1 MALNLLPYILGI
13 AVLVGAVAL
22 WRSAKSASTAHGCLR
37 IILQVTS
44 AAAFAALSWLILLT
58 RTNFVNTFRLWEWP
72 AHKVVMLRLALLLGA
87 VFTAEIFLL
96 SGGILYLKN
105 AKWRRFIDEAKFAL
119 KPTFWSAFLIL
130 LALAGLIAA
139 TGVGVWFVPWYW
151 HEAGV
156 PILGSQMALAVLM
169 AFILPPLCAK
179 CTATL
184 LKMPPPF
191 AKPAAFL
198 IKHKDLVVSLFIFA
212 SAGAWWLVTPNLPS
226 FFAPAPAPPTYKPY
240 PYSDAAVL
248 DTNGWLILLGLH
260 PLPGT
265 DHLAVSAWFAL
276 LHSFMGLDYAA
287 IANAQV
293 WLYALIPVI
302 LYWLGKGSGSRIAG
316 FVTAWFVAV
325 QGVNSLSSDG
335 LLEHISPKMLMSE
348 YPTML
353 VLAMFTLAA
362 VMFTRAKS
370 KKQRY
375 LWLLPL
381 GASLAAG
388 IMIRFNIL
396 AFSIAAVFGIFAIR
410 GKKFWEG
417 LKENALLILVTVA
430 VLAPWGWRS
439 YAKMGTPVFFA
450 AKTRKA
456 FQVAYR
462 IVGKKTA
469 ASKPASTQPPSPAL
483 SATPPHPTPR
493 PKPTK
498 KPVPTA
504 KPTLPNTPVHKPATQ
519 TAATAPPASKPAHP
533 PKPGHSTTPSTHTR
547 AVAFVQYFFHDLVT
561 SFLSLP
567 LTPRFAGLNESVKKF
582 PFYRPTW
589 FRSRS
594 SSAFRRS
601 WWVFVLIYL
610 VVISLGIASAHR
622 LASTAGLIPL
632 GVMLIYYA
640 ATAFVN
646 TAGGRYILPAQ
657 WVLFF
662 YLAFGLAELGHWV
675 RAPFTKAERTI
686 TKVPTFTISPT
697 VAAVFVL
704 PWAALIL
711 WLAIN
716 DATIKAPYASPRQI
730 RQKLLSGDSNL
741 PYTIPFSHKELRSF
755 LKHGT
760 AVAVEGFALYPRF
773 FYAGQGIPEDHQG
786 YHPMPFSRVVFVV
799 DFWAS
804 KSRYPPFDHGA
815 HEAAVFPTDDPTL
828 TIEGGRYLILG
839 CQVRPYYGI
848 REGIKLKYAGY
859 IAVRAILQ
867 KDKYYAVKNPLRPCP
882 KR

>member
-58 RTNFVNTFRLWEWP
+58 RTNFVNTFRLWKWH
-72 AHKVVMLRLALLLGA
+72 AHEVVMLRLVLLLGA
-87 VFTAEIFLL
+87 VFAAEVFLL
-96 SGGILYLKN
+96 AGGLTYLKN
-105 AKWRRFIDEAKFAL
+105 AKWRRFIDEAKFTL
-119 KPTFWSAFLIL
+119 KPIFWGIFFAL

-179 CTATL
+179 CRATL
-184 LKMPPPF
+184 LKIPPPF
-191 AKPAAFL
+191 AKPAVFL
-198 IKHKDLVVSLFIFA
+198 IKHKDWLVSLFIFA
-212 SAGAWWLVTPNLPS
+212 SAGIWWLVTPNLPS
-226 FFAPAPAPPTYKPY
+226 FFAPAPVPPTYKPY

-248 DTNGWLILLGLH
+248 DANGWLILLGLS
-260 PLPGT
+260 PLPST
-265 DHLAVSAWFAL
+265 DHLAVSAWLAI

-287 IANAQV
+287 IANSQV

-316 FVTAWFVAV
+316 FVTAWFVTA
-325 QGVNSLSSDG
+325 QGVNSLNSDG
-335 LLEHISPKMLMSE
+335 MLEHISPKMLMSE

-362 VMFTRAKS
+362 VMFARAKS
-370 KKQRY
+370 KKECH

-396 AFSIAAVFGIFAIR
+396 AFSVAAVFGIVAIR

-417 LKENALLILVTVA
+417 LKESALLILITVA

-439 YAKMGTPVFFA
+439 YAKIGTPVFFA
-450 AKTRKA
+450 AKTRKS
-456 FQVAYR
+456 FQAGYR
-462 IVGKKTA
+462 IVKKPA
-469 ASKPASTQPPSPAL
+469 ASKPVSTQASSPVL

-504 KPTLPNTPVHKPATQ
+504 KPTLTNTPMRKTATQ
-519 TAATAPPASKPAHP
+519 TAVTTPPTSKPAYP
-533 PKPGHSTTPSTHTR
+533 SKQGHSTTPSTHTR
-547 AVAFVQYFFHDLVT
+547 AVALVQYFSHDLVT

-567 LTPRFAGLNESVKKF
+567 LTLRFAGLKETVKKF
-582 PFYRPTW
+582 PFYRPNW

-601 WWVFVLIYL
+601 WWLYVLVYL
-610 VVISLGIASAHR
+610 AIISLGMASAHR

-632 GVMLIYYA
+632 GVMLIYYS

-662 YLAFGLAELGHWV
+662 YLAFGLAELGHWM
-675 RAPFTKAERTI
+675 RAPFTKAKSTI
-686 TKVPTFTISPT
+686 TKAPTFTISPT
-697 VAAVFVL
+697 VAVALVL
-704 PWAALIL
+704 PWAMLIL

-716 DATIKAPYASPRQI
+716 DARTTSPYISPVALK
-730 RQKLLSGDSNL
+730 QKLISGNYDI
-741 PYTIPFSHKELRSF
+741 PYKIPFSHKDLRRF
-755 LKHGT
+755 LARDS
-760 AVAVEGFALYPRF
+760 AVAVESFALYPRF
-773 FYAGQGIPEDHQG
+773 FHAGQGIPEDHQG
-786 YHPMPFSRVVFVV
+786 YHSMPFNRVAFVV

-804 KSRYPPFDHGA
+804 KSNYLQLNRGA
-815 HEAAVFPTDDPTL
+815 HEVAIFPTDDPTL
-828 TIEGGRYLILG
+828 TVEGDGYLILG
-839 CQVRPYYGI
+839 CQTRPYYGV
-848 REGIKLKYAGY
+848 REGIKIKYTGY
-859 IAVRAILQ
+859 ITVRAVLQ
-867 KDKYYAVKNPLRPCP
+867 KDKYYAVQNPLRPCP